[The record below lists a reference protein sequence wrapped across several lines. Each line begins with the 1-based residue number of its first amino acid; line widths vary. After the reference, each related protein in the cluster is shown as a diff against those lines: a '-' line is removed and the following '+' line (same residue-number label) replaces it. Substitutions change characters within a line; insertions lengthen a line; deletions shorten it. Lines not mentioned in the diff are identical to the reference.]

1 MTATNGLF
9 ESVRRH
15 EFGWLDEADGVA
27 RTKITKFLLQTWRQL
42 ETMIY
47 RINMCW
53 FSEDVLTRSKNHDT
67 GKVASPHYILSFGR

>member
-27 RTKITKFLLQTWRQL
+27 RTKITRFLLQ
-42 ETMIY
+42 
-47 RINMCW
+47 
-53 FSEDVLTRSKNHDT
+53 VLGGRTD
-67 GKVASPHYILSFGR
+67 SFNKP